1 MMLQRIVVSA
11 LGVLSIALVL
21 IGCQTVTGRS
31 AGRYIDD
38 QTISAEVKGKLVA
51 DRLANLT
58 RVNVTTQNGVVYLTG
73 NADTLDRAQRA
84 ADLARS
90 VKGVHDVV
98 NQIQV
103 AATSPSVVSSTPSQ
117 SASPTV
123 VTTAPPTATS
133 PTVVTTTPPA
143 ATAPSAAGSVV
154 AGTWHVGTVSRVDT
168 AANMLY
174 LTDGTVVQIQPTTRL
189 TVNGQ
194 SIALSQVQPGA
205 EVAVLMPAGTAST
218 TTPSKIS
225 GGANALPRATA
236 GTPGSGQI
244 VIFNAPANR

>member
-1 MMLQRIVVSA
+1 MMKLQRTVVSA

-38 QTISAEVKGKLVA
+38 QTISAEVKGKLIG

-73 NADTLDRAQRA
+73 NADTVERAQRA

-90 VKGVHDVV
+90 VKGVQDVV

-103 AATSPSVVSSTPSQ
+103 ASATPPSVVSAPST

-123 VTTAPPTATS
+123 VTTSPPTATG
-133 PTVVTTTPPA
+133 PTVVTTAPPS
-143 ATAPSAAGSVV
+143 ATTPSAASSV
-154 AGTWHVGTVSRVDT
+154 AGGSWHVGTVSRVDS
-168 AANMLY
+168 AANLLY
-174 LTDGTVVQIQPTTRL
+174 LTDGTVVQIQPMTRL

-194 SIALSQVQPGA
+194 PIALSQVRAGA
-205 EVAVLMPAGTAST
+205 EVAVL
-218 TTPSKIS
+218 TTPSTSS
-225 GGANALPRATA
+225 GGTSALPRATA
-236 GTPGSGQI
+236 GTPSSGQI